1 MTMAD
6 QTARR
11 PADSFS
17 VRLLAALLLIR
28 GAGITLGGATRV
40 QLTEWISF
48 SLADG

>member
-1 MTMAD
+1 MMTMAD

-28 GAGITLGGATRV
+28 IGASVSRWAVRRV
-40 QLTEWISF
+40 F
-48 SLADG
+48 N